1 MILYIINF
9 PCLAHPNDMVYS
21 LVLKLKALVLMNW
34 FICSYIWQRSSYLF
48 HLVINFSSE
57 QWEVHMN
64 WSPCSISANLFD
76 IKRERGEANQ
86 VAHSFVLFMQIWVFF
101 KDTNLTQEERYWFG
115 SVIQVYKFWT
125 NFWCFPIAMEISWG
139 GRYTILFCIRNYRKM
154 KIVWGEKLE

>member
-1 MILYIINF
+1 MINF
-9 PCLAHPNDMVYS
+9 PCLAHPNDVVYS

-76 IKRERGEANQ
+76 IKRKGRSKSSGSLF
-86 VAHSFVLFMQIWVFF
+86 HSFYADIGIWYFL
-101 KDTNLTQEERYWFG
+101 KTHLTQEERYWFG
-115 SVIQVYKFWT
+115 SVIRVYKFWT

-139 GRYTILFCIRNYRKM
+139 ERYTILFCIRNYRKM
-154 KIVWGEKLE
+154 KILWCEKLE

>member
-1 MILYIINF
+1 MILYMINF
-9 PCLAHPNDMVYS
+9 PCLAHPNDVVYS

-76 IKRERGEANQ
+76 IKRKGRSKSSGSLF
-86 VAHSFVLFMQIWVFF
+86 HSFYADIGIWYFLKTQTLPRKRGIDLGVLSKYISFGLIFGVFQ
-101 KDTNLTQEERYWFG
+101 LPWR
-115 SVIQVYKFWT
+115 SVEV
-125 NFWCFPIAMEISWG
+125 
-139 GRYTILFCIRNYRKM
+139 RDILFFFA
-154 KIVWGEKLE
+154 